1 MMSNL
6 KYYQIPTYQ
15 WGTKQVRLP
24 DHQPHSPLML
34 IAAMSVT
41 DFMTGSHNLGVD
53 SREDCSYL
61 QNGMWS
67 IFHAHLAMMI
77 HLYSMLTP
85 EGACP
90 NAGTTIRF
98 SSFF

>member
-24 DHQPHSPLML
+24 DHQPYTQLML

-41 DFMTGSHNLGVD
+41 DFMTGSHNLAAY
-53 SREDCSYL
+53 SRDD
-61 QNGMWS
+61 
-67 IFHAHLAMMI
+67 
-77 HLYSMLTP
+77 
-85 EGACP
+85 
-90 NAGTTIRF
+90 
-98 SSFF
+98 